1 MNPAYFRIK
10 LNKEDAIRRLC
21 DWNGRMYKES
31 IQTTYLKA
39 VDVSTDQN
47 GQWKG
52 SCLYVY
58 ENNGWTVFEDLSG
71 GYSFIEVDSW
81 KRFAQMDEVLFA
93 AYNDA
98 MLYAEMIAITD
109 GVVIKYFVEDFD
121 MPEENVNEGDGIAD
135 IEQWTDVANF
145 MDQDEIYSMEDEGV
159 VLIF

>member
-47 GQWKG
+47 GQWMG